1 MFRKILGKLSAIN
14 YQTLKVFNI
23 GNDVSMLSKHAYWQ
37 YDLRDWSEIIFGG
50 SNQPRQIFVRQ
61 FCELKYDSLGAFV

>member
-1 MFRKILGKLSAIN
+1 MNFFPRIVKVENKLL
-14 YQTLKVFNI
+14 TPKLFNI
-23 GNDVSMLSKHAYWQ
+23 GDVSILSKHVYRQ

-61 FCELKYDSLGAFV
+61 FCEFKYDSLGAFV